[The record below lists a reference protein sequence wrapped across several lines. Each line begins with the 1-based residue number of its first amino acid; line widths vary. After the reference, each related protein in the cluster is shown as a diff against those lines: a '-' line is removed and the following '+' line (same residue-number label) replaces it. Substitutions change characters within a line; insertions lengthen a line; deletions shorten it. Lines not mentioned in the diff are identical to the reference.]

1 MSQQGGC
8 SIFCPNIGPLSR
20 GSMEMTFDN
29 EYTNPHF
36 KTVLDAK
43 GKE

>member
-1 MSQQGGC
+1 
-8 SIFCPNIGPLSR
+8 
-20 GSMEMTFDN
+20 MEMTFDN